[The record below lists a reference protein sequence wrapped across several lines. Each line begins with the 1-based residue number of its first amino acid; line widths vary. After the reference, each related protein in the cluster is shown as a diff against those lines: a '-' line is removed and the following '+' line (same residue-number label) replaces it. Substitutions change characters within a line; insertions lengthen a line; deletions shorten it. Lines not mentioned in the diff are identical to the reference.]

1 VRLGG
6 SHWTAQGLKLLG
18 CSCPLYARKKKQ
30 RGHYDLTQILPSK
43 SLNKALQMTKL
54 KIMISSRCRTKIV
67 DGDQTAPLSEIRKEL
82 KREMEAEMLLGEP
95 LYEVWISE
103 EPDDASAKES
113 SWQECMNK
121 AESSDILLC
130 IYTGEGG
137 WAKKDGDI
145 GICHAELE
153 ASINKERNKVYII
166 NAKDACKTKPSSKS
180 LVNIGMRKY
189 VERIDRFQR
198 SVTTKS
204 ELLDACL
211 AITANA
217 TIQLAKMGKREAK
230 RDKYNFGE
238 ALDWSRMNF
247 MERKAAIENEISDQ
261 FSQSGMSTADGCVN
275 FERQSKTY
283 LLKIHGIPSG
293 MNISS
298 AREMVGQPFL
308 KDHLI
313 VSESSTDSLGPIHL
327 IGVHKGV
334 TEQQTIAVLGQPDAV
349 IVDGP
354 FGIYIADKI
363 QNIQMVFL
371 SNCRDSAS
379 SRHNVQKFLSWIDES
394 GESDS
399 LFLRA
404 ERRSQL
410 MNIIN
415 EQQESG

>member
-1 VRLGG
+1 MCGCPIY
-6 SHWTAQGLKLLG
+6 LLT
-18 CSCPLYARKKKQ
+18 SENP
-30 RGHYDLTQILPSK
+30 
-43 SLNKALQMTKL
+43 NKVLLMAKL
-54 KIMISSRCRTKIV
+54 KVMISSRCSTEII
-67 DGDQTAPLSEIRKEL
+67 DGDLTAPLTEIRKEL
-82 KREMEAEMLLGEP
+82 KDAMETELLFGVP

-103 EPDDASAKES
+103 EPKNASAQES

-121 AESSDILLC
+121 AESADILLC

-137 WAKKDGDI
+137 WAKKNGDI

-153 ASINKERNKVYII
+153 TSINKERNKVYII
-166 NAKDACKTKPSSKS
+166 NARDACKTKPDSKS
-180 LVNIGMRKY
+180 LINTRMRKY
-189 VERIDRFQR
+189 IERVDRFHR
-198 SVTTKS
+198 SVKTKS
-204 ELLDACL
+204 ELFEACRE
-211 AITANA
+211 ITANA
-217 TIQLAKMGKREAK
+217 TVHLAKMGKREA
-230 RDKYNFGE
+230 RREKYNFGE

-261 FSQSGMSTADGCVN
+261 FGQSGMSTKDGCVN
-275 FERQSKTY
+275 YKKRSKTY
-283 LLKIHGIPSG
+283 LFKIHGIPSG

-313 VSESSTDSLGPIHL
+313 VSESAKESRGPIHL

-334 TEQQTIAVLGQPDAV
+334 TEQQAITILGQPDAV

-379 SRHNVQKFLSWIDES
+379 SRHNVQKFLGWIEES

-404 ERRSQL
+404 KRRSQI
-410 MNIIN
+410 MKIIN
-415 EQQESG
+415 KQQELI